1 MSQEIPPPDFPPVSE
16 EESGQKMLQFLQRR
30 LDLPSSL
37 LHRWLR
43 TGQIRLNG
51 CRVRPFDRLKS
62 GDVVRL
68 PPFAGGLAEN
78 APPDDEENFT
88 PLEIVG
94 EKDGILAVFK
104 PAGLAVHGGSGIGG
118 DHLLARLQR
127 QLGPRPFGPVPA
139 HRLDRSTSG
148 ILLCAL
154 SYEALAKLQAAF
166 RARASIKEYLAWV
179 EGPLEEEKI
188 LVSRLRKQ
196 GPKGHEKMRVVP
208 SGKKSLCV
216 ARPLAVYP
224 DATLAHL
231 RLITG
236 RTHQIRAQMAEIG
249 HPLYGDV
256 KYGAE
261 RHSQGLLLHA
271 FRITLPDGTV
281 FSAPPPWTGG
291 FAPAQLPDVFEIDP
305 VLRKNIDAALAG
317 A

>member
-1 MSQEIPPPDFPPVSE
+1 MSQDNPPPDFPPVSE

-51 CRVRPFDRLKS
+51 SRVRPFDRLKS

-68 PPFAGGLAEN
+68 PPFAGELAEN
-78 APPDDEENFT
+78 APKEAEENFT

-104 PAGLAVHGGSGIGG
+104 PAGLAVHGGSGIG
-118 DHLLARLQR
+118 DHALSRLQR

-154 SYEALAKLQAAF
+154 SYEALARLQAAF

-179 EGPLEEEKI
+179 EGPLEEEKF
-188 LVSRLRKQ
+188 LVSRLAKL
-196 GPKGHEKMRVVP
+196 GPRGREKVRP
-208 SGKKSLCV
+208 AAPGKKAVCL

-256 KYGAE
+256 KYGAQK
-261 RHSQGLLLHA
+261 HSQGLLLHA

-281 FSAPPPWTGG
+281 FAAPPPWTGG
-291 FAPAQLPDVFEIDP
+291 FAPAQLPPVFEIGPDTQ
-305 VLRKNIDAALAG
+305 KKIDAALAG